1 MQLWEEIIGLFPE
14 HLRFK
19 WKYVAQAGS
28 GLREIRLR
36 ALRPVMVYL
45 QSREWYLEESGR
57 LTTEESRAYCL
68 PKEELNQIIKHI
80 CRYSL
85 YAYEDEMSKGYVSV
99 GGGFR
104 VGIAGE
110 VIQNPDGS
118 VKNVRYISSLNIRI
132 AHEVKGA
139 AKTVM
144 PWLYEEGRLKNT
156 LIISPPGCGKTTLLR
171 DAIRLV
177 SDGNELAQGQTVGL
191 VDERSEIAG
200 CFQGIPE
207 NDVGKRTDVLDGC
220 PKAEGM
226 MMLLRSMAPRV
237 VAVDELG
244 SEADVHALEQ
254 VLKCGC
260 SVVATIHGASWEEIR
275 QKCFLKPLLDG
286 RTFGRFLILEKKG
299 GKFFVEQVR
308 DENGKILAGG
318 LPCLS

>member
-1 MQLWEEIIGLFPE
+1 MGTDGTVIRLFPE

-19 WKYVAQAGS
+19 WKEAAKEEGR
-28 GLREIRLR
+28 LTEIRLR

-45 QSREWYLEESGR
+45 GAEEWYLEESGR
-57 LTTEESRAYCL
+57 LTKQQGRAWLL
-68 PKEELNQIIKHI
+68 PKEELQQILKHI

-85 YAYEDEMSKGYVSV
+85 YAYEDELSKGYVSAD
-99 GGGFR
+99 GGFR

-110 VIQNPDGS
+110 VILKNDGT
-118 VKNVRYISSLNIRI
+118 VKNIRHISSLNIRI

-139 AKTVM
+139 AERLL
-144 PWLYEEGRLKNT
+144 PWLYEDGRLKNI

-171 DAIRLV
+171 DIVRLV
-177 SDGNELAQGQTVGL
+177 SDGNAWAQGMTVGL

-207 NDVGKRTDVLDGC
+207 NDVGGRTDVLDGC

-226 MMLLRSMAPRV
+226 MMLLRSMSPAA

-244 SEADVHALEQ
+244 GSADIRALEQ

-260 SVVATIHGASWEEIR
+260 SVIATVHGASFREVSGKSFLAPVMEE
-275 QKCFLKPLLDG
+275 KAFD
-286 RTFGRFLILEKKG
+286 RFLVL
-299 GKFFVEQVR
+299 GKREGRYLVEQLH
-308 DENGKILAGG
+308 DGAGEILAEKI
-318 LPCLS
+318 PC